1 MLCHKTALTG
11 ILPNAW
17 ESENFIHT
25 SDLRY
30 ISWDYVQQNI
40 KKLSQL
46 ENNFI
51 TTPGF
56 EMFLTMNLMYTPTQN
71 QILASLLQILVY
83 LQLCQN

>member
-17 ESENFIHT
+17 ESENFLHT
-25 SDLRY
+25 SDLWY
-30 ISWDYVQQNI
+30 ICWNHVQQNI

-51 TTPGF
+51 TTPAF
-56 EMFLTMNLMYTPTQN
+56 ETFLTMNLMYTPTQN
-71 QILASLLQILVY
+71 QILASLLQIFIY

>member
-1 MLCHKTALTG
+1 MLHHTTALTG

-25 SDLRY
+25 SDLWY

-56 EMFLTMNLMYTPTQN
+56 EMFLTKNLMYTPTQN
-71 QILASLLQILVY
+71 QILASLLQILIY